1 MAGRIISA
9 MARGEK
15 LMVDYQIVKHCWRC
29 KKRFVVGKSEAK
41 KNYCD
46 ECMKKME
53 KEKENE

>member
-1 MAGRIISA
+1 